1 MELSKR
7 LQAVADLVTPG
18 LVVAD
23 IGTDHGY
30 IPLYLLNSGKN
41 PQAIAMDVRKGPL
54 ARAEEHLSA
63 LLEHGKVQIRLSD
76 GMKELKPGEADSVV
90 MAGMGGSLMIRILQ
104 EGREVTA
111 QLRECILQPQ
121 SEIVKVRAFLL
132 QEGFSVIQEDMV
144 EEDGKYYPMMKVIPR
159 TAVAGDSKC
168 QEEWTEEELHYGKR
182 LLEKQHPVLKSFLL
196 REEKIRRG
204 ILAELSKL
212 PGDRAE
218 KRIYELEQE
227 LCLIQKA
234 LARYK
239 KETNGCGAEKL

>member
-76 GMKELKPGEADSVV
+76 GMKELKHYFH
-90 MAGMGGSLMIRILQ
+90 IRL
-104 EGREVTA
+104 
-111 QLRECILQPQ
+111 
-121 SEIVKVRAFLL
+121 
-132 QEGFSVIQEDMV
+132 
-144 EEDGKYYPMMKVIPR
+144 
-159 TAVAGDSKC
+159 
-168 QEEWTEEELHYGKR
+168 
-182 LLEKQHPVLKSFLL
+182 
-196 REEKIRRG
+196 IRRLW
-204 ILAELSKL
+204 IMQIRMLYLCTVFQLSM
-212 PGDRAE
+212 
-218 KRIYELEQE
+218 I
-227 LCLIQKA
+227 
-234 LARYK
+234 
-239 KETNGCGAEKL
+239 